1 MDYEEYNAKPGK
13 RIGSAQKMS
22 DIVLAIMSENNMGRQ
37 MLEHRAID
45 LWKIV
50 TGPTV
55 LRATRNIYIKNGVMF
70 VELNSSV
77 IRNELIYSKRKVL
90 ENINNAV
97 GQDVIQDIVF
107 R

>member
-1 MDYEEYNAKPGK
+1 MDNEYYAQAGK
-13 RIGSAQKMS
+13 RMGSAQKMS
-22 DIVLAIMSENNMGRQ
+22 EILLDIMNENNMGRQ

-45 LWKIV
+45 LWKVV

-55 LRATRNIYIKNGVMF
+55 VRATRAIYIKNSVMF

-77 IRNELIYSKRKVL
+77 IRNELIYSKSKVM
-90 ENINNAV
+90 ENINSAV
-97 GQDVIQDIVF
+97 GQDIIQDIVF

>member
-1 MDYEEYNAKPGK
+1 MDNEYYAQAGK
-13 RIGSAQKMS
+13 RMGSAQKMS
-22 DIVLAIMSENNMGRQ
+22 EILLDIMNENNMGRQ

-45 LWKIV
+45 LWKVV

-55 LRATRNIYIKNGVMF
+55 VRATRAIYIKNSVMF

-77 IRNELIYSKRKVL
+77 IRNELIYSKSKVM
-90 ENINNAV
+90 ENINSAV
-97 GQDVIQDIVF
+97 GQDIIQDIVS

>member
-1 MDYEEYNAKPGK
+1 MEEEYYTKPGK
-13 RIGSAQKMS
+13 KMGKAQKMS
-22 DIVLAIMSENNMGRQ
+22 EILLDIMKENNMGRQ

-55 LRATRNIYIKNGVMF
+55 VRATRTIYIKNGVMF
-70 VELNSSV
+70 VELNSPV
-77 IRNELIYSKRKVL
+77 IRTELIYSKSKVL
-90 ENINNAV
+90 ENINSAV
-97 GQDVIQDIVF
+97 GQDIIQDIVF

>member
-1 MDYEEYNAKPGK
+1 M
-13 RIGSAQKMS
+13 GSAQKMS
-22 DIVLAIMSENNMGRQ
+22 EILLDIMNENNMGRQ

-45 LWKIV
+45 LWKVV

-55 LRATRNIYIKNGVMF
+55 VRATRAIYIKNSVMF

-77 IRNELIYSKRKVL
+77 IRNELIYSKSKVM
-90 ENINNAV
+90 ENINSAV
-97 GQDVIQDIVF
+97 GQDIIQDIVF